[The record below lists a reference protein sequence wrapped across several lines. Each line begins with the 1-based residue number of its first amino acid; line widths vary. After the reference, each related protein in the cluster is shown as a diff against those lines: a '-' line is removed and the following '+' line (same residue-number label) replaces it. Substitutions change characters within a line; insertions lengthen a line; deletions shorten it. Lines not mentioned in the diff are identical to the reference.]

1 MENFIQLLN
10 KINDFVWGLPLII
23 LLLGTGIYYTF
34 LLKGLQFRKLGHSL
48 YLAFIKRKED
58 GNSGEGDISHFQALM
73 TALAGTVG
81 TGNIAGVAGAIS
93 VGGPGALFW
102 MWMTGFFGMA
112 TKYSEAV
119 LAVKYRKVDEYGN
132 MIGGP
137 MYYLQEGLNSKFL
150 GVAFAIFAVIA
161 SFGIGNTVQVSEVA
175 SAMKTSFNV
184 DPRITGIVLLVL
196 TGSVILGGIQR
207 IGRFTSA
214 IVPTMIIFYV
224 VSSLVIIFMHYDK
237 IIPAF
242 VLIFKSAFIPQAA
255 IGGTFGAL
263 LSKTIQKGVS
273 RGIFSNESGLGS
285 SPIAAAAAKTNDPVS
300 QALVSMT
307 QTFIDTII
315 VCTMT
320 GLIIVMSG
328 ATEGTGAVLT
338 EKAFSILLPGDIGGI
353 IVTISLIFFA
363 YSTILGWAYYGE
375 KALEYLAGEKSI
387 MIYRII
393 FTLAIY
399 LGIVFSKGV
408 WVFSDIA
415 NGLMALPNLIGLLFL
430 AKVVKSET
438 NRFLNK

>member
-150 GVAFAIFAVIA
+150 GVLFAIFAVIA

-184 DPRITGIVLLVL
+184 DQRITGIILLIL

-224 VSSLVIIFMHYDK
+224 ISSLVIIFMHYDK

-338 EKAFSILLPGDIGGI
+338 EKAFSILLPGNIGGI

>member
-48 YLAFIKRKED
+48 YLAFIKRKEE

-102 MWMTGFFGMA
+102 MWMTGFFFFF

-150 GVAFAIFAVIA
+150 GVLFAIFAVIA

>member
-1 MENFIQLLN
+1 MQDFVNA
-10 KINDFVWGLPLII
+10 INDWVWSPALIYLCLLVGLYFSIRGRFLQVRHFGRMIR
-23 LLLGTGIYYTF
+23 LLM
-34 LLKGLQFRKLGHSL
+34 
-48 YLAFIKRKED
+48 D
-58 GNSGEGDISHFQALM
+58 GKSSDQGVSSFQALAM
-73 TALAGTVG
+73 SLAGRVG
-81 TGNIAGVAGAIS
+81 TGNIAGVATAITF
-93 VGGPGALFW
+93 GGPGALFW

-285 SPIAAAAAKTNDPVS
+285 SPIAAAAARTNDPVS